1 MHNVE
6 YSAKPYWN
14 DPHFD
19 IENYFKYS
27 LGIYHYIDKK
37 PEIVKLEFYEYFI
50 ETIQNHPL
58 MPTQKS
64 KLTKRGKA
72 LEVELE
78 VNNLKG
84 KMNINVNTEI
94 YYLVILLVILL
105 EILAPVIIVYHCI
118 TGEYT
123 AYSNYA
129 IVSLIIFTILA
140 TLLYHPLDI
149 TNYYKSIP
157 FWANISLIGGL
168 LLLLKD

>member
-1 MHNVE
+1 MNTIRLLAAILITAMFFLSGFQKIIT
-6 YSAKPYWN
+6 YAKTV
-14 DPHFD
+14 D
-19 IENYFKYS
+19 
-27 LGIYHYIDKK
+27 
-37 PEIVKLEFYEYFI
+37 
-50 ETIQNHPL
+50 
-58 MPTQKS
+58 
-64 KLTKRGKA
+64 
-72 LEVELE
+72 
-78 VNNLKG
+78 NLKG
-84 KMNINVNTEI
+84 KTNINVNTEI
-94 YYLVILLVILL
+94 YHLVILLVILL

>member
-1 MHNVE
+1 MN
-6 YSAKPYWN
+6 
-14 DPHFD
+14 
-19 IENYFKYS
+19 
-27 LGIYHYIDKK
+27 
-37 PEIVKLEFYEYFI
+37 
-50 ETIQNHPL
+50 TIRL
-58 MPTQKS
+58 LAAILLTAMFFLSGFQKIITY
-64 KLTKRGKA
+64 TKT
-72 LEVELE
+72 VD
-78 VNNLKG
+78 NLKG

-94 YYLVILLVILL
+94 YHLVILLVILL